1 MFFLACLAQTLATGQ
16 QVRQRTRSTN
26 LDIFPIAMK
35 FCLILNFICPSLTSF
50 SLYHYFSS
58 KSDVVYINEFIV
70 KVFTPY
76 KADIKYYE
84 LVDYGSDVSLFSN
97 EWNHMFKTKLSF
109 SYILTTDSIHYLNN
123 SDMIQ
128 HLPLNAK
135 FRKKRRF
142 FSGGSNF

>member
-1 MFFLACLAQTLATGQ
+1 ML
-16 QVRQRTRSTN
+16 
-26 LDIFPIAMK
+26 
-35 FCLILNFICPSLTSF
+35 
-50 SLYHYFSS
+50 
-58 KSDVVYINEFIV
+58 YINEFIV